1 MVTARE
7 TKSRQSGEEKRM
19 NRAGIIDWS
28 SKNIRFFFLK
38 RELIGHIIYNQY
50 TIDMYRNK
58 LGIDDN
64 LSKNIIQLI
73 HRKI

>member
-1 MVTARE
+1 MVTGRE

-19 NRAGIIDWS
+19 NRAGIIGWS

-50 TIDMYRNK
+50 TIYIEIN
-58 LGIDDN
+58 
-64 LSKNIIQLI
+64 
-73 HRKI
+73 